1 MTRIVR
7 CLLFYGVHLPALLVC
22 VAGRARTRDPE
33 GETGLFVGRRRR
45 GHCLGSAEC
54 PSPACGVVQVRYRS
68 DGGSDWPGP
77 EVGRHQA
84 ILYPAPLGLLHRVGA
99 VGKLDGSVVV
109 EHAVL

>member
-22 VAGRARTRDPE
+22 VA
-33 GETGLFVGRRRR
+33 GLFVGRRRR